1 MSNLSSLQN
10 EIKYVFNDLNWLE
23 IALTHSSYA
32 NEHNVENYER
42 LEFLG
47 DAVIE
52 LVVST
57 FIFSFK
63 ELDSGVLS
71 KLRAGL
77 VSTEYLSKI
86 SDKLGLVQLV
96 RKSKSLNTLS
106 KKNTADLFESLIG
119 AIYLDG
125 GLDIAKDIVYRY
137 VVVSEENIQRV
148 LKTCI
153 DYKSRFQ
160 EEMQKT
166 GKSFEYRLLNS
177 FGLDHDKTFEYG
189 LFIENEL
196 VSKGKG
202 KSIHLAQEEC
212 SEQYYNK

>member
-1 MSNLSSLQN
+1 MNNLEELINYNFQN
-10 EIKYVFNDLNWLE
+10 KELLIT
-23 IALTHSSYA
+23 ALTHSSYA

-52 LVVST
+52 LVVSSY
-57 FIFSFK
+57 IFSFK

-86 SDKLGLVQLV
+86 SEDLQLVNLV
-96 RKSKSLNTLS
+96 RKSKSLLNLS
-106 KKNTADLFESLIG
+106 KKNTADLFESMIG
-119 AIYLDG
+119 AVYLDG
-125 GLDIAKDIVYRY
+125 GIEKTKEIIGRFIIK
-137 VVVSEENIQRV
+137 SEENIQNILRS
-148 LKTCI
+148 CI
-153 DYKSRFQ
+153 DYKTRFQ
-160 EEMQKT
+160 EEMQKL
-166 GKSFEYRLLNS
+166 GKVFEYKQLNS
-177 FGLDHDKTFEYG
+177 YGLDHDKTFEYG

-196 VSKGKG
+196 VAKGKG

-212 SEQYYNK
+212 AEQYYNK